1 MNNNVL
7 LFFQIRFV
15 LQPVSHIRK
24 ELSEKLQSNEE
35 KIKSIEVAICNCG
48 CAHSHLFQTYFH
60 NPFSFLKLMGKES
73 GKKRSAQDA
82 VPLQVLGIILI
93 GY

>member
-1 MNNNVL
+1 MNNNML
-7 LFFQIRFV
+7 LFLLIRFV

-73 GKKRSAQDA
+73 RKNDLHKMLSHSRF
-82 VPLQVLGIILI
+82 
-93 GY
+93 